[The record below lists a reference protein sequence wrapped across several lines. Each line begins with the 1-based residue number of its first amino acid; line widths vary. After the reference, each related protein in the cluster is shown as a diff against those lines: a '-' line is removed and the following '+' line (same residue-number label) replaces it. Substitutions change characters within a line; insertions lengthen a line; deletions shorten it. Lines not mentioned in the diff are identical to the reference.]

1 MIATDKFLI
10 WCLENAAIE
19 HGVSPEVWTRE
30 NIDKM
35 KQQLGELG
43 CVFDWDRELTTC
55 DPKYYR

>member
-1 MIATDKFLI
+1 ML

-19 HGVSPEVWTRE
+19 HGVSPEVWTRD
-30 NIDKM
+30 NIEKM
-35 KQQLGELG
+35 KHQLGELG